1 MDSYKKYEE
10 TKEPNECFDLFEN
23 FNKEDKVLSK
33 EDIKHITEFKNKYPK
48 ISKEFQK
55 VQLEQLALVSR
66 KMLDYGK
73 GNITLGGDMS
83 KEEDRHYSLLGIQIR
98 LTDKTNRLKQLLRNG
113 KNYVEGESIEDT
125 FIDIANYGV
134 IAMLVGRKQ
143 W

>member
-1 MDSYKKYEE
+1 MDSISKYEE
-10 TKEPNECFDLFEN
+10 REESYECFDVYQGFT
-23 FNKEDKVLSK
+23 KDDVILSE
-33 EDIKHITEFKNKYPK
+33 EDIKSITKFKQEYP
-48 ISKEFQK
+48 ILSKEFQK
-55 VQLEQLALVSR
+55 VQLEQLALTSR

-98 LTDKTNRLKQLLRNG
+98 LNDKINRLKQLLKNK

-125 FIDIANYGV
+125 FIDIANYG
-134 IAMLVGRKQ
+134 ILAMLVGRKK